1 MTESPRLTDAP
12 RNFRRFRIVLFS
24 LLAVVILVVGY
35 AVTLG
40 PVHIAQLRA
49 EASDGERALPIGAD
63 AQITPPPEWVS
74 EPLVRDLIVWPPLPP
89 LKDWSVVIGQEPGWL
104 VRSPDRVLQV
114 EVSSVAGS
122 DVAAGARVETLASGY
137 TVTHVE
143 EGGILTAVVDTGAG
157 SVGVR
162 ATVEGEASLDA
173 YRPAISQLLESIRPA
188 SAAATASDAQ
198 TAPSPETGPSP
209 AS

>member
-1 MTESPRLTDAP
+1 MTEPPRLTDAP
-12 RNFRRFRIVLFS
+12 RNFRRFRIVLFF

-49 EASDGERALPIGAD
+49 EASDGERALPIGSD
-63 AQITPPPEWVS
+63 AQITPPAEWVS

-114 EVSSVAGS
+114 EVSPVAGS
-122 DVAAGARVETLASGY
+122 GVATGAPLETLASGY

-143 EGGILTAVVDTGAG
+143 EGGILTAVVDTGTG

-188 SAAATASDAQ
+188 STGPAPATAS
-198 TAPSPETGPSP
+198 TPGS
-209 AS
+209 